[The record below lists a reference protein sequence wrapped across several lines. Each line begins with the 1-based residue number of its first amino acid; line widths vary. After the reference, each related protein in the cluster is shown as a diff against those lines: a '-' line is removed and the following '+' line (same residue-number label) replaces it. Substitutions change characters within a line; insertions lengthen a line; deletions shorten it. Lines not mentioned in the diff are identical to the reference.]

1 MAKKPSGKKP
11 ITMKQFEGSKA
22 DMAVDKKALAS
33 INKKRM
39 KKK

>member
-22 DMAVDKKALAS
+22 DMAVDRKALKA
-33 INKKRM
+33 INKKR
-39 KKK
+39 KK